1 MKRGLIT
8 KNIRKNL
15 KKRDLL
21 KVIIELAADLEFQ
34 LHAKLFFEK
43 KIPWQKMDRWTLGTF
58 IKNSRK
64 LKLIDSDSLR
74 LLKVF
79 VELRN
84 KAIHNRFVML
94 NAQKDSKKAEQI
106 KKLILSI
113 CDFLDSNPAE
123 CELNLEL
130 EKEYSIFSDE
140 VSKKI
145 EGLFKEK
152 LK

>member
-1 MKRGLIT
+1 
-8 KNIRKNL
+8 
-15 KKRDLL
+15 
-21 KVIIELAADLEFQ
+21 
-34 LHAKLFFEK
+34 
-43 KIPWQKMDRWTLGTF
+43 
-58 IKNSRK
+58 
-64 LKLIDSDSLR
+64 
-74 LLKVF
+74 
-79 VELRN
+79 
-84 KAIHNRFVML
+84 ML

>member
-1 MKRGLIT
+1 MKRWILT

-21 KVIIELAADLEFQ
+21 KVIIELATDLEFQ

-43 KIPWQKMDRWTLGTF
+43 KIPWQIMDGWTLGTF
-58 IKNSRK
+58 IENSRK
-64 LKLIDSDSLR
+64 LELIDSNSLR

-84 KAIHNRFVML
+84 KAIHNRFVIL

-106 KKLILSI
+106 KKLILSV
-113 CDFLDSNPAE
+113 CDFLDSIPAE
-123 CELNLEL
+123 YKFNWEL
-130 EKEYSIFSDE
+130 EKEYIIFNDE
-140 VSKKI
+140 LSKKI
-145 EGLFKEK
+145 DVLFKEK